1 LPEEWDSSAKYAT
14 SSSANNEGQR
24 PPSGRGVT
32 EDCSKAI
39 EVDIALKTKQL
50 KSEVDEYLKTRQP
63 MDF

>member
-1 LPEEWDSSAKYAT
+1 LPEEWDSSAKHAT

-39 EVDIALKTKQL
+39 EVDEESSSHCKDKINGLH
-50 KSEVDEYLKTRQP
+50 S
-63 MDF
+63 